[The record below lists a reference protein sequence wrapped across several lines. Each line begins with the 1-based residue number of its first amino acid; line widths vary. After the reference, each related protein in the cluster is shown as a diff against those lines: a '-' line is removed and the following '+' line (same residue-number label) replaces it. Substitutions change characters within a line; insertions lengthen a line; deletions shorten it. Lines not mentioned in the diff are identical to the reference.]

1 MEGRLTLRHLEIFR
15 AVCEHGGASAAA
27 RALGIAQPSVSQ
39 AVRELEER
47 FHVALFDRVSRR
59 MDLTPDGA
67 RLLEHAREVLDDL
80 DDLERSMGEKDV
92 GALRVASSVTSGTR
106 HLPRAVA
113 RLADALPL
121 VEVSVR
127 VEDSA
132 GVERDVLAN
141 RADVGLVEGLVH
153 SADIVSVPFAH
164 DELVVVAPP
173 DLASAPRS
181 AAELA
186 SGRLL
191 LRERGSGVRELLE
204 ATLAERGL
212 TVAPAWESA
221 STEAL
226 KAAVREGLGLSVL
239 PLGLVERELGDG
251 SLRRVEVAD
260 LELGRDLLLI
270 RHRRKTVTPAM
281 EALRRALGGA

>member
-1 MEGRLTLRHLEIFR
+1 MAGRLTLRHLEIFR
-15 AVCEHGGASAAA
+15 AVCERGGASAAA

-39 AVRELEER
+39 AVRELEEH
-47 FHVALFDRVSRR
+47 FHVALFDRISRR
-59 MDLTPDGA
+59 MDLTQDGA

-80 DDLERSMGEKDV
+80 DDLERSMGEKDA
-92 GALRVASSVTSGTR
+92 GTLRVASSVTSGTR

-113 RLADALPL
+113 RLAAAMPL

-132 GVERDVLAN
+132 SVERDVLAN

-153 SADIVSVPFAH
+153 SADIASAPFAR

-173 DLASAPRS
+173 GRTGAPAT

-186 SGRLL
+186 AERLL

-204 ATLAERGL
+204 AALAERGL
-212 TVAPAWESA
+212 AVTPAWESA

-226 KAAVREGLGLSVL
+226 KAAVQEGLGLSVL
-239 PLGLVERELGDG
+239 PLGLVERELADG
-251 SLRRVEVAD
+251 RLRRVALAD
-260 LELGRDLLLI
+260 LELRRDLLLI

-281 EALRRALGGA
+281 EALRRALAGA